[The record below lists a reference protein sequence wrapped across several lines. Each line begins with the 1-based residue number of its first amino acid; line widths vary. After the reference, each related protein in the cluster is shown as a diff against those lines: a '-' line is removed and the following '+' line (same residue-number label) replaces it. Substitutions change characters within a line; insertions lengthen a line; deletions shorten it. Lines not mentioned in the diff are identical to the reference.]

1 MNTVKLTYVFGWVCT
16 YVPYVLRSYPPA
28 TTNHCDKFTLMDTI
42 VNNSSDFDEMEDESG
57 SFSDFMMGIENDMLN
72 LMKETAKGRLMMMM
86 MMMMMMMIYFC
97 YTLSL
102 FY

>member
-1 MNTVKLTYVFGWVCT
+1 MNTVKLTYVRVWLGM

-28 TTNHCDKFTLMDTI
+28 TTNYCDKLTLMDTI
-42 VNNSSDFDEMEDESG
+42 VNNSSDFDGMEDESG
-57 SFSDFMMGIENDMLN
+57 SFSDFMMGIENDLLN

-86 MMMMMMMIYFC
+86 MIIYFC

>member
-1 MNTVKLTYVFGWVCT
+1 
-16 YVPYVLRSYPPA
+16 
-28 TTNHCDKFTLMDTI
+28 MDTI

-72 LMKETAKGRLMMMM
+72 LMKETTKGRLMMMM
-86 MMMMMMMIYFC
+86 MMMMIIYFC